1 MRLKDVFGQRTS
13 AGHAGRA
20 GASSTR
26 TGLDPRPTEWTAW
39 STAWGGVVIA
49 AFVNGALHRGYA
61 TAVGEPTATQV
72 SEVVLPL
79 LVAPWVL
86 HVESRHRLPSLKDAV
101 VVGAG
106 WAAAT
111 VAFEFVFGHYVNGD
125 SWQTLRAAYDLTQG
139 RLWTLD
145 VLLIAAAPAAARAWR
160 LHRSR
165 GDRSRPSRHEWPP
178 PAMAAGPRS
187 LRDPGRS
194 SQAPG

>member
-1 MRLKDVFGQRTS
+1 MRLEDNSWQRTP
-13 AGHAGRA
+13 AGHAA
-20 GASSTR
+20 GSGAPST
-26 TGLDPRPTEWTAW
+26 TTPDPTPADWTAW
-39 STAWGGVVIA
+39 SKAWGGVVVA

-86 HVESRHRLPSLKDAV
+86 RVDKRHRLPSLRDAV

-106 WAAAT
+106 WAVAT

-139 RLWTLD
+139 RLWSVD

-165 GDRSRPSRHEWPP
+165 GESSRRTASP
-178 PAMAAGPRS
+178 
-187 LRDPGRS
+187 
-194 SQAPG
+194 